1 MTGANGTAA
10 ATCLL
15 CKGRISLLHRFG
27 ERSVCYCPSCEFGQ
41 LDPLPTEDELRR
53 LYGSREYF
61 EGSDRVGYAGYA
73 QDAPQF
79 ARTFRHKVRDLLA
92 CTPVRDLLEI
102 GCGPGYFL
110 AAAEEAGIA
119 NAVGIDLNPAAI
131 EAARAAGHRAEVGA
145 IEQVEADRKYDA
157 IVMFDV
163 LEHITAPVPFLTS
176 VRGHT
181 REGGVLYLMTPNIR
195 SLLARVSGRRWV
207 SFKIPEHVAYYS
219 PRSIRLLLESA
230 GWEVVSVRPT
240 GQYVTLDF
248 LLSRVER
255 LLAPA
260 ALLRGMARRLRC
272 DGLVLFVPNGS
283 IDVIA
288 RLRGTAR

>member
-1 MTGANGTAA
+1 MSTGATGTAA
-10 ATCLL
+10 ACLL
-15 CKGRISLLHRFG
+15 CNGRISLLHRFG
-27 ERSVCYCPSCEFGQ
+27 ERSVYYCRSCEFGQ
-41 LDPLPTEDELRR
+41 LEPLPVEDELRR
-53 LYGSREYF
+53 LYGSHEYF
-61 EGSDRVGYAGYA
+61 EGSDQVGYASYTE
-73 QDAPQF
+73 DAPQF
-79 ARTFRHKVRDLLA
+79 ARTFRHKVRELLA
-92 CTPVRDLLEI
+92 CAPIRDLLEI

-131 EAARAAGHRAEVGA
+131 ELARAAGHRAEVGT
-145 IEQVEADRKYDA
+145 IEQLERGRKYDA
-157 IVMFDV
+157 VAMFDV
-163 LEHITAPVPFLTS
+163 LEHIADPAAFLAS
-176 VRGHT
+176 VRAHT

-219 PRSIRLLLESA
+219 PRSIRLLLERA
-230 GWEVVSVRPT
+230 GWNVVSIRAT

-255 LLAPA
+255 LLPA
-260 ALLRGMARRLRC
+260 VRPARRMVRALRAG
-272 DGLVLFVPNGS
+272 GLVLFVPNGS

-288 RLRGTAR
+288 RLRGGGR